1 MNTLAETGSTRTT
14 CPYCGV
20 GCGVLASPRADGT
33 VAIAGDTAHPA
44 NFGRLC
50 SKGSALGETLI
61 PERRLLHPSM
71 DGARASWD
79 AALDF
84 VAARFS
90 ETIRDHGPDS
100 VALYVSGQIL
110 TEDYYVAN
118 KLMKGFVGSANIDT
132 NSRLCMASSVAGHK
146 RAFGSDTVPGTYE
159 DLEEADLLVLVGS
172 NLAWCHPVL
181 FQRVQ
186 AARAKRPGMRLVVI
200 DPRETASAREAD
212 LHLPVRADGD
222 TALFL
227 GALAAIEAAGAID
240 RAYVEAHTEGL
251 DAALDAAR
259 PFADLAR
266 LAETTG
272 LDAERLTRFLDLY
285 ARTDKTVTVYSQGV
299 NQSAGGT
306 DKVSAILNCHL
317 ATGRIGR
324 PGAGPFSVTG
334 QPNAM
339 GGREVGGLA
348 NQLAA
353 HMDFGNPAHTD
364 VVRRFWQAPNVAD
377 KPGLKA
383 VDLFRAVADGRVR
396 ALWIMGTNPVDSLP
410 EADGVAEALRRCP
423 FVVVSDVVTDT
434 DTMPFAHVALPSAAW
449 GEKDGTVTNSERR
462 ISRQRGF
469 LAASGEARPDW
480 WQIAEVGK
488 RMGFGAAF
496 DYPNAA
502 AIFRE
507 HAALSAFE
515 NGGTRDFDIGALKA
529 LDDAAYEAL
538 APVRWPVP
546 VDAEPTVRFFA
557 DGRFFTPNGRAKLL
571 AVAPAATP
579 ALTPARPFVLN
590 TGRIRDQWHT
600 MTRTGRSARLSA
612 HLAEPFCELH
622 PADAARLGVREADL
636 VSLSTEHG
644 TATLRALLTDRVAP
658 GTLFAPCTGPASSRA
673 PPASTRWSRPAP
685 IRSPVSPPP
694 RPRRP
699 RSRGSRRNGTA
710 SLSRAPSPKRRAS
723 STGPRPARPAAGGW
737 NSPATAPY
745 PSPTPFSASPRRRP
759 PRLHRPRRP
768 AAPRRL
774 RRRRQAPR
782 RALAVARARRR
793 LARLRR
799 LAARRAGLRARGP
812 RPRPCRTPRRRPAG
826 PRRPRLLLFRR
837 RGRRHQEG
845 CGQRL
850 RERRRR
856 RPELAGR
863 HELWLLQNRDPG
875 IDRCG
880 TTCPPARLTPPPPA
894 SARSAWANS
903 RPCPSSS
910 T

>member
-20 GCGVLASPRADGT
+20 GCGVIASPRADGT
-33 VAIAGDTAHPA
+33 VAIAGDIAHPA

-61 PERRLLHPSM
+61 PDRRLLHPTI
-71 DGARASWD
+71 GGERASWD
-79 AALDF
+79 AALDL
-84 VAARFS
+84 VAARFN

-132 NSRLCMASSVAGHK
+132 NSRLCMASSVAGH
-146 RAFGSDTVPGTYE
+146 RQAFGSDTVPGTYE

-186 AARAKRPGMRLVVI
+186 AARSRRPEMRLVVV

-212 LHLPVRADGD
+212 LHLPIRADGD

-227 GALAAIEAAGAID
+227 GCLAAIETAGEID
-240 RAYVEAHTEGL
+240 RDYVAAHTEGL

-266 LAETTG
+266 LAEATG
-272 LDAERLTRFLDLY
+272 IDADRLGQFLDLY
-285 ARTDKTVTVYSQGV
+285 ARTERTVTVYSQGV

-306 DKVSAILNCHL
+306 EKVAAILNCHL

-353 HMDFGNPAHTD
+353 HMDLGNPAHTD
-364 VVRRFWQAPNVAD
+364 VVRRFWHAPNVAGT
-377 KPGLKA
+377 PGLKA
-383 VDLFRAVADGRVR
+383 VDLFHAVADGRVR
-396 ALWIMGTNPVDSLP
+396 ALWIIGTNPVDSLP
-410 EADGVAEALRRCP
+410 QADGVAAALGRCP

-469 LAASGEARPDW
+469 LAAPGEARPDW
-480 WQIAEVGK
+480 WQIQDVAR

-515 NGGTRDFDIGALKA
+515 NEGTRDFDIGALSA
-529 LDDAAYEAL
+529 LDDGAYEAL
-538 APVRWPVP
+538 APVQWPAP
-546 VDAEPTVRFFA
+546 DRAEPTARFFA
-557 DGRFFTPNGRAKLL
+557 SGGFFTPNGRAQLL
-571 AVAPAATP
+571 PVAPAPAPAVTP
-579 ALTPARPFVLN
+579 EHPFVLN

-612 HLAEPFCELH
+612 HLAEPFCEIH
-622 PADAARLGVREADL
+622 PDDAARFGIAEADL
-636 VSLSTEHG
+636 VALSTDHG
-644 TATLRALLTDRVAP
+644 AATLRALLTDRVAP
-658 GTLFAPCTGPASSRA
+658 GSLFAPMHWTGQFSGAARINALVPAHTDPISGQPASKAVPAALRRVFASWYGFAVSRA
-673 PPASTRWSRPAP
+673 EPDAGDLLYWAK
-685 IRSPVSPPP
+685 
-694 RPRRP
+694 
-699 RSRGSRRNGTA
+699 A
-710 SLSRAPSPKRRAS
+710 RAP
-723 STGPRPARPAAGGW
+723 GGW
-737 NSPATAPY
+737 
-745 PSPTPFSASPRRRP
+745 
-759 PRLHRPRRP
+759 RLELAGSG
-768 AAPRRL
+768 AAPDPHAL
-774 RRRRQAPR
+774 LGLAPGADLLDYADR
-782 RALAVARARRR
+782 TGH
-793 LARLRR
+793 RR
-799 LAARRAGLRARGP
+799 LAAFDETGRLLAALWLSPEPVAVSRAFAVSLLGAPAFEPAARARV
-812 RPRPCRTPRRRPAG
+812 
-826 PRRPRLLLFRR
+826 
-837 RGRRHQEG
+837 
-845 CGQRL
+845 
-850 RERRRR
+850 
-856 RPELAGR
+856 LAGR
-863 HELWLLQNRDPG
+863 PGADRPDPG
-875 IDRCG
+875 ALVCSCFGVGADDVRRAVGSGCTSVVAIGQSLRAGTNCGSCRTEIQGLIDAERRVLQ
-880 TTCPPARLTPPPPA
+880 PV
-894 SARSAWANS
+894 
-903 RPCPSSS
+903 
-910 T
+910 